1 MTGSVLINSVAA
13 TVCLFLATPVLA
25 ATSTAIDVKP
35 AGQCLTDL
43 STFDNQMRKVGNW
56 LGGLGYGYGYP
67 MMGGYGYEYP
77 VNSGGMAPQ
86 TGYTGVRP
94 GYDVRILLVAANIL
108 ARSGQ
113 QQTCE
118 DVLATTRN
126 KYKIY
131 TANMKNG
138 EANVPDWQQ
147 RQVAAATPVTAMGT
161 SFRSDQLIGAELL
174 NAQGDALG
182 SVDDM
187 VMSPQ
192 TGKIAY
198 LVIARGGV
206 FGIDKKY
213 APVPW
218 EDFKST
224 PSASLLVLATTKT
237 VMEASPQVSHEQF
250 AIAGQFDVESQKVDA
265 YWKAHLQD
273 DVLGAIKN

>member
-1 MTGSVLINSVAA
+1 MTRSVLINSVAA

-25 ATSTAIDVKP
+25 ATSTTTDVKS

-43 STFDNQMRKVGNW
+43 ATFHTQMRRDGNW
-56 LGGLGYGYGYP
+56 LGGDGYGYGYP

-77 VNSGGMAPQ
+77 VNGGGMAPQ

-108 ARSGQ
+108 ARNGQ

-118 DVLATTRN
+118 DVLATTRSR
-126 KYKIY
+126 YKIY

-147 RQVAAATPVTAMGT
+147 KQVAAATPVTGMGT
-161 SFRSDQLIGAELL
+161 SFRSDQLIGTEVR
-174 NAQGDALG
+174 NAQGEPLG

-187 VMSPQ
+187 VLSPQ

-206 FGIDKKY
+206 FGIDEKY
-213 APVPW
+213 VPVPW
-218 EDFKST
+218 ADFKST
-224 PSASLLVLATTKT
+224 PSASLLVLDTTKAI
-237 VMEASPQVSHEQF
+237 MEASPQVSHEQF
-250 AIAGQFDVESQKVDA
+250 AIAGQFDVESQKVDT
-265 YWKAHLQD
+265 YWKAHL
-273 DVLGAIKN
+273 

>member
-1 MTGSVLINSVAA
+1 MNRFVFINSVAA
-13 TVCLFLATPVLA
+13 SICLILA
-25 ATSTAIDVKP
+25 APVSEAAPGTSAK
-35 AGQCLTDL
+35 QCLTDL
-43 STFDNQMRKVGNW
+43 GSFDRQMQKDGNW
-56 LGGLGYGYGYP
+56 LGGSGYGYGYP

-77 VNSGGMAPQ
+77 VNGGGMAPQ

-118 DVLATTRN
+118 DVLATTRSR
-126 KYKIY
+126 YKIY
-131 TANMKNG
+131 SENLKNG
-138 EANVPDWQQ
+138 EAGVPDWQQ

-161 SFRSDQLIGAELL
+161 SFRSDQLIGAEVRNLQ
-174 NAQGDALG
+174 NETLG

-198 LVIARGGV
+198 LVVARGGV
-206 FGIDKKY
+206 FGFDEKY
-213 APVPW
+213 VPVPW

-224 PSASLLVLATTKT
+224 PNASLLVLDTTKT
-237 VMEASPQVSHEQF
+237 KMAASPQVSRGKF
-250 AIAGQFDVESQKVDA
+250 ATAGQFDQESQKVDA
-265 YWKAHLQD
+265 YWKAQSSN
-273 DVLGAIKN
+273 DVAGTIKK